1 MTKTPTYR
9 QLYVIIVSMKLS
21 EEQLGELRAA
31 ITPGTYDR
39 SVSARAQIVLWYH
52 EGRRKVDIAEMSGAS
67 RPTIDKWIDRYAV
80 YGIGG
85 LTSETSPG
93 GPRTIPE
100 RIRGRVLA
108 LTRQTPPE
116 ELGISHWTSGKMA
129 DYIRKTEG
137 VPVSQ
142 PWVSRLWRDN
152 RLQPWRQGTFKIS
165 KDPDFEE
172 KVRDVTSLYLNPP
185 EGEAVVSIDVKSGIQ
200 ALDRTQPML
209 PVDFG
214 KSEKR
219 THDYKRHGTTDMY
232 AGLDIVTGKVTV
244 ELSPTHNAQDF
255 LRLAKKIMPQ
265 YTDRKKIHLVLDN
278 ASVHTS
284 AETSKWLAEQD
295 GRVVLH
301 FTPKGASWMNQVEIW
316 NGIIT
321 RQLIRRGTFPSVRAV
336 NNAIKRF
343 TADWNADAK
352 PFKWAATADEII
364 DKVRAVTSRMSKLL
378 GATEIG
384 HVIPRAA

>member
-1 MTKTPTYR
+1 MCDNGG
-9 QLYVIIVSMKLS
+9 MNLS
-21 EEQLGELRAA
+21 EEQLSELRSA
-31 ITPGTYDR
+31 IMTGTYDG
-39 SVSARAQIVLWYH
+39 SVSARAQIVLWHH
-52 EGRRKVDIAEMSGAS
+52 EGHRKTDIAEMSGAS
-67 RPTIDKWIDRYAV
+67 RPTIDKWIGRYEV
-80 YGIGG
+80 YGLGG
-85 LTSETSPG
+85 LTSGTSPG
-93 GPRTIPE
+93 GRRTIPG

-116 ELGISHWTSGKMA
+116 ELGISHWSAGKMA
-129 DYIRKTEG
+129 AYIKRTEG
-137 VPVSQ
+137 VSVSQ

-152 RLQPWRQGTFKIS
+152 GLQPWRQGTFKIS

-172 KVRDVTSLYLNPP
+172 KVRDVTGLYLNPP
-185 EGEAVVSIDVKSGIQ
+185 EGEAVVSVDVKSGIQ

-209 PVDFG
+209 PLDFG

-219 THDYKRHGTTDMY
+219 THDYKRNGTTDMY
-232 AGLDIVTGKVTV
+232 AGFDIVTGQVTV

-255 LRLAKKIMPQ
+255 LRLMKKIMPQ
-265 YTDRKKIHLVLDN
+265 YAGRKKIHVVLDN
-278 ASVHTS
+278 ASVHTGG
-284 AETSKWLAEQD
+284 ETGKWLAEQG

-301 FTPKGASWMNQVEIW
+301 FTPTGASWMNQIEIW

-343 TADWNADAK
+343 TADWNADAR
-352 PFKWAATADEII
+352 PFRWTATADEII
-364 DKVRAVTSRMSKLL
+364 DKVRAVTTRMSKLL